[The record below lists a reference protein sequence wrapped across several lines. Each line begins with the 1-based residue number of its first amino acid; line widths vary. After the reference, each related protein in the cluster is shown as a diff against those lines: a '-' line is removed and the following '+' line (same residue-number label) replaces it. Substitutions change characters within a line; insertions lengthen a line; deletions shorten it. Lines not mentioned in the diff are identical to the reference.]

1 MTDDTSELLRMQRKD
16 DNDVKLFIMLTS
28 LPGNSKRSGS
38 IFSSLD
44 LELLKTILLMA
55 HEVYPVKIFPS
66 CFHSI
71 LYSIDEGFCY
81 YGMDTAVHTANPFT
95 DSLFSSESNAPPM
108 LRIEFLLDDGE
119 HQHHAPVRAWTQP
132 IPRPRLDSTL
142 IPTVI
147 CYTSRM
153 ADWGF
158 FEVLILCYRSLDEV
172 VFKFYRFF
180 SNPSNS
186 NPTHPPQNEALSINY
201 TTFSTTDDI
210 CDEHR
215 ERVLFESN
223 LTTMMEGGRGPLKV
237 AFTRGLHGVITRCV
251 P

>member
-44 LELLKTILLMA
+44 LELLKTILLTA
-55 HEVYPVKIFPS
+55 HEVYPVKIFPF

-119 HQHHAPVRAWTQP
+119 HHAPVRAWTQP

-186 NPTHPPQNEALSINY
+186 NPTHPRTRPY
-201 TTFSTTDDI
+201 PSTTP
-210 CDEHR
+210 H
-215 ERVLFESN
+215 SQPP
-223 LTTMMEGGRGPLKV
+223 TTYATSTASVFYSR
-237 AFTRGLHGVITRCV
+237 AISQ
-251 P
+251 